1 MNSFGWVLAH
11 QGGWDE
17 MLFVAIP
24 IALFAGLL
32 WMANRRA
39 QAQLEANKPTEG
51 GDEVPA
57 EPDQS

>member
-1 MNSFGWVLAH
+1 
-11 QGGWDE
+11 

-51 GDEVPA
+51 SDEVPA

>member
-1 MNSFGWVLAH
+1 
-11 QGGWDE
+11 

-39 QAQLEANKPTEG
+39 QAQLEANEPSTEG
-51 GDEVPA
+51 GDEVTA
-57 EPDQS
+57 DPDQS